1 MANQYYNLNYS
12 PIAQGFDSGTWRKL
26 YGDVSVVANK
36 LQLTKAAIIHYGDIL
51 RGDAIFNINIA
62 APFASGDSKFGFIQY
77 SKNTYA
83 YFKINGPV
91 LTAETSDGVTAYSE
105 VIQWQASWTDTD
117 TDFRIKWESGS
128 VKFYIGGQL
137 MVTICESNLLNIPVS
152 VVPNDPM
159 SLYISSDSTDLFLLN
174 FITVKS
180 IQSYLMSEGN
190 DNSVFEPFVTES
202 DRIAISESNTM
213 LMKILIANEG
223 VNVQNIAINDVNT
236 MLMKILIANQGI
248 NTETP
253 KIRES
258 VTVSTPA

>member
-1 MANQYYNLNYS
+1 MSNQYYNLNYS
-12 PIAQGFDSGTWRKL
+12 PIAQGFDAGTWRKL

-36 LQLTKAAIIHYGDIL
+36 LQLTKAAIIHYADIL

-83 YFKINGPV
+83 YFKITGPV

-105 VIQWQASWTDTD
+105 VIPWQTIWTDVN

-128 VKFYIGGQL
+128 VRFYVGGQL
-137 MVTICESNLLNIPVS
+137 MVTITESNLLNIPVS

-159 SLYISSDSTDLFLLN
+159 SLFIQSDSTDLFLLN
-174 FITVKS
+174 FITVKA

-190 DNSVFEPFVTES
+190 DDSVFEPFVTES
-202 DRIAISESNTM
+202 DRISISEAVTVASAAAMAVSKFDSVGITENNTQT
-213 LMKILIANEG
+213 IDYTHPSGLISTLSITEG
-223 VNVQNIAINDVNT
+223 V
-236 MLMKILIANQGI
+236 
-248 NTETP
+248 
-253 KIRES
+253 
-258 VTVSTPA
+258 TVGSPA